1 MLPTTCSSRDVVV
14 VDAEEGACADHDAD
28 VEEVG
33 EVLHGA
39 PISLGSVVGHG
50 TTVTVLLPAAG

>member
-1 MLPTTCSSRDVVV
+1 MLPTTCSSGDVVV

-50 TTVTVLLPAAG
+50 TRVR